1 MSEKQEQQN
10 TERSRMLGT
19 MEMRKLVPTVSV
31 PIMVSMLVQALYNIV
46 DGIFVGQYSP
56 DALTAVNLAMPMQML
71 MIAVSTGMGTGIN
84 SLISRRLGEK
94 RPHDARDAARHGILI
109 EVVGW
114 LLFVIVGLFFARAY
128 IGMTNPKAEVLEMG
142 TLYLRIVCTLSLG
155 QFMSICFE
163 RMMQATGN
171 TTLSM
176 ITQLSG
182 AVTNIIL
189 DPILIFSC
197 QMGIAGAAVATVIGQ
212 VVSCTAGFVLNQWKN
227 RELRLTHEGFRFDW
241 KTVQNILVV
250 GIPST
255 IMQAISSVCTTLM
268 NMILAGFGDIYVN
281 VLGVYFKLQS
291 FVFMPVFG
299 LCNGMVPIVGY
310 NFGAQKKKRVYECV
324 RVCLVYALVI
334 MAVGALLFLAVP
346 NLLMMP
352 FDSSADKALTAEGC
366 VALINFLKRTDRLAY
381 FLGIVSDGADTMK
394 NIWNFYT
401 GHNNHYNIN
410 DYLENKS
417 LNNIKQVNRKPSILL
432 FDNEQIKDKPL
443 DSFLKYTNL
452 ELKDNQISI
461 KLISNLYLQTFPLI
475 SNMREAEIEDL
486 YSTEVLNTE
495 IRGKTFKKDKKINKN
510 KKKNSDNDT
519 ESSNK
524 HYGKHIFSQYIKENY
539 ASIDFTNFI
548 PLLDSINTIVIMNNK

>member
-94 RPHDARDAARHGILI
+94 RPHEARDAARHGILI

-212 VVSCTAGFVLNQWKN
+212 VVSCAVGFTLNQWKN
-227 RELRLTHEGFRFDW
+227 RELRLTHEGFCFDW

-268 NMILAGFGDIYVN
+268 NRFWQALAI
-281 VLGVYFKLQS
+281 
-291 FVFMPVFG
+291 FM
-299 LCNGMVPIVGY
+299 
-310 NFGAQKKKRVYECV
+310 
-324 RVCLVYALVI
+324 
-334 MAVGALLFLAVP
+334 
-346 NLLMMP
+346 
-352 FDSSADKALTAEGC
+352 
-366 VALINFLKRTDRLAY
+366 
-381 FLGIVSDGADTMK
+381 
-394 NIWNFYT
+394 
-401 GHNNHYNIN
+401 
-410 DYLENKS
+410 
-417 LNNIKQVNRKPSILL
+417 
-432 FDNEQIKDKPL
+432 
-443 DSFLKYTNL
+443 
-452 ELKDNQISI
+452 
-461 KLISNLYLQTFPLI
+461 
-475 SNMREAEIEDL
+475 
-486 YSTEVLNTE
+486 
-495 IRGKTFKKDKKINKN
+495 
-510 KKKNSDNDT
+510 
-519 ESSNK
+519 
-524 HYGKHIFSQYIKENY
+524 
-539 ASIDFTNFI
+539 
-548 PLLDSINTIVIMNNK
+548 

>member
-1 MSEKQEQQN
+1 
-10 TERSRMLGT
+10 
-19 MEMRKLVPTVSV
+19 
-31 PIMVSMLVQALYNIV
+31 
-46 DGIFVGQYSP
+46 
-56 DALTAVNLAMPMQML
+56 MQML

-94 RPHDARDAARHGILI
+94 RPHEARDAARHGILI
-109 EVVGW
+109 EVIGW
-114 LLFVIVGLFFARAY
+114 LLFVIVGLFFARMY

-189 DPILIFSC
+189 DPILIS
-197 QMGIAGAAVATVIGQ
+197 AANGYRRRGDCDGYRSGRELHRRFRPESVE
-212 VVSCTAGFVLNQWKN
+212 N

-366 VALINFLKRTDRLAY
+366 IALRIICSHFLIAAAGITLSTVFQAVGRGTYSLIMSLCRQLIVLLPAAWALSLIGPNAIWWA
-381 FLGIVSDGADTMK
+381 FPIAEIVSLT
-394 NIWNFYT
+394 ICLLLY
-401 GHNNHYNIN
+401 
-410 DYLENKS
+410 
-417 LNNIKQVNRKPSILL
+417 RKCDRELIA
-432 FDNEQIKDKPL
+432 PL
-443 DSFLKYTNL
+443 P
-452 ELKDNQISI
+452 E
-461 KLISNLYLQTFPLI
+461 
-475 SNMREAEIEDL
+475 E
-486 YSTEVLNTE
+486 
-495 IRGKTFKKDKKINKN
+495 
-510 KKKNSDNDT
+510 
-519 ESSNK
+519 
-524 HYGKHIFSQYIKENY
+524 
-539 ASIDFTNFI
+539 
-548 PLLDSINTIVIMNNK
+548 

>member
-94 RPHDARDAARHGILI
+94 RPHEARDAARHGILI

-128 IGMTNPKAEVLEMG
+128 IGMTKPSAEVLEMG

-155 QFMSICFE
+155 QFLSICFE

-171 TTLSM
+171 TKLSM

-189 DPILIFSC
+189 DPILIFLC
-197 QMGIAGAAVATVIGQ
+197 HMGIAGAAVATVIGQ
-212 VVSCTAGFVLNQWKN
+212 VVGCVVGFILNQSKN

-310 NFGAQKKKRVYECV
+310 NFGAQKKSASTSASACV
-324 RVCLVYALVI
+324 WY
-334 MAVGALLFLAVP
+334 
-346 NLLMMP
+346 
-352 FDSSADKALTAEGC
+352 
-366 VALINFLKRTDRLAY
+366 
-381 FLGIVSDGADTMK
+381 
-394 NIWNFYT
+394 
-401 GHNNHYNIN
+401 
-410 DYLENKS
+410 
-417 LNNIKQVNRKPSILL
+417 
-432 FDNEQIKDKPL
+432 
-443 DSFLKYTNL
+443 
-452 ELKDNQISI
+452 
-461 KLISNLYLQTFPLI
+461 
-475 SNMREAEIEDL
+475 MRW
-486 YSTEVLNTE
+486 
-495 IRGKTFKKDKKINKN
+495 
-510 KKKNSDNDT
+510 
-519 ESSNK
+519 
-524 HYGKHIFSQYIKENY
+524 
-539 ASIDFTNFI
+539 
-548 PLLDSINTIVIMNNK
+548 

>member
-334 MAVGALLFLAVP
+334 MAVGTLLFLAVP

-366 VALINFLKRTDRLAY
+366 VALRIICSHFLIAAAGITLSTVFQAVGRGTYSLIMSLCRQLIVLLPAAWALSPHRPERHLVGVPDCGNRLADDLPAALPQVRPRTDCAAAGRITVFIL
-381 FLGIVSDGADTMK
+381 FPDSTVPSWRIF
-394 NIWNFYT
+394 IW
-401 GHNNHYNIN
+401 
-410 DYLENKS
+410 K
-417 LNNIKQVNRKPSILL
+417 
-432 FDNEQIKDKPL
+432 
-443 DSFLKYTNL
+443 
-452 ELKDNQISI
+452 
-461 KLISNLYLQTFPLI
+461 
-475 SNMREAEIEDL
+475 
-486 YSTEVLNTE
+486 
-495 IRGKTFKKDKKINKN
+495 
-510 KKKNSDNDT
+510 
-519 ESSNK
+519 
-524 HYGKHIFSQYIKENY
+524 
-539 ASIDFTNFI
+539 
-548 PLLDSINTIVIMNNK
+548 

>member
-94 RPHDARDAARHGILI
+94 RPHEARDAARHGILI
-109 EVVGW
+109 EVIGW
-114 LLFVIVGLFFARAY
+114 LLFVIVGLFFARMY

-197 QMGIAGAAVATVIGQ
+197 QMGIAGAAIATVIGQ

-299 LCNGMVPIVGY
+299 LGNGMVPIVGY
-310 NFGAQKKKRVYECV
+310 NFGAQKKKRVYECI

-334 MAVGALLFLAVP
+334 MAVPDCAEPADDAVRLLGGQDADGGGLRRSADYLLELPDCGGGHYAQHRVPSGRPRHIQPDYEPVPSADCAAARGVGAVP
-346 NLLMMP
+346 YRPERHLVGVPDCGSRLAGNLP
-352 FDSSADKALTAEGC
+352 AALPQ
-366 VALINFLKRTDRLAY
+366 VRPRTDCAAAGRITAYRKNRPMRDDGLRIGRFRYHDCILQGTMISLVRCTIQTVKDAVSRSSEAASSTCKRAVKHGIRCFFLCSFFRDLRNHCTDAIILSQGLNRLE
-381 FLGIVSDGADTMK
+381 
-394 NIWNFYT
+394 T
-401 GHNNHYNIN
+401 G
-410 DYLENKS
+410 K
-417 LNNIKQVNRKPSILL
+417 KFRILL
-432 FDNEQIKDKPL
+432 
-443 DSFLKYTNL
+443 
-452 ELKDNQISI
+452 
-461 KLISNLYLQTFPLI
+461 
-475 SNMREAEIEDL
+475 
-486 YSTEVLNTE
+486 
-495 IRGKTFKKDKKINKN
+495 
-510 KKKNSDNDT
+510 
-519 ESSNK
+519 
-524 HYGKHIFSQYIKENY
+524 
-539 ASIDFTNFI
+539 
-548 PLLDSINTIVIMNNK
+548 

>member
-46 DGIFVGQYSP
+46 DGIFVGQYLP

-114 LLFVIVGLFFARAY
+114 LLFVIVGLFFARMY

-197 QMGIAGAAVATVIGQ
+197 QMGIAGAAIATVIGQ
-212 VVSCTAGFVLNQWKN
+212 VVSCTVGFVLNQWKN
-227 RELRLTHEGFRFDW
+227 RELRLTHEDF
-241 KTVQNILVV
+241 ILC
-250 GIPST
+250 GS
-255 IMQAISSVCTTLM
+255 SSVGRAPPCQGGGRGSEPRLP
-268 NMILAGFGDIYVN
+268 LHFLLWCHSQV
-281 VLGVYFKLQS
+281 
-291 FVFMPVFG
+291 
-299 LCNGMVPIVGY
+299 
-310 NFGAQKKKRVYECV
+310 V
-324 RVCLVYALVI
+324 RQR
-334 MAVGALLFLAVP
+334 
-346 NLLMMP
+346 
-352 FDSSADKALTAEGC
+352 SA
-366 VALINFLKRTDRLAY
+366 
-381 FLGIVSDGADTMK
+381 
-394 NIWNFYT
+394 
-401 GHNNHYNIN
+401 
-410 DYLENKS
+410 
-417 LNNIKQVNRKPSILL
+417 KPS
-432 FDNEQIKDKPL
+432 F
-443 DSFLKYTNL
+443 S
-452 ELKDNQISI
+452 S
-461 KLISNLYLQTFPLI
+461 SNLDGT
-475 SNMREAEIEDL
+475 
-486 YSTEVLNTE
+486 
-495 IRGKTFKKDKKINKN
+495 
-510 KKKNSDNDT
+510 
-519 ESSNK
+519 
-524 HYGKHIFSQYIKENY
+524 SQR
-539 ASIDFTNFI
+539 AD
-548 PLLDSINTIVIMNNK
+548 